1 MIFKNREE
9 AAHLL
14 ARELTAFANSDAV
27 VLALPRG
34 GVPLGYIIAKDLN
47 LPLDVILI
55 KKIGYPRQPEYAVG
69 AVSLN
74 SLIINPHIDLP
85 ETYFQE
91 QTLRIRQQ
99 LQERYKRYKKDSK
112 PVAVK
117 GKPVLLVDDGIAT
130 GYTILAA
137 AQLLRQSDPAR
148 IILAV
153 PVAAPRA
160 LDKIRPYVDAIIFLD
175 APEEFQAV
183 GQCYEDFSEVSH
195 EEVIRLLA
203 DPEVQEERAK

>member
-14 ARELTAFANSDAV
+14 ARELTAFADTDAV

-34 GVPLGYIIAKDLN
+34 GVPLGYIIAKDLH

-74 SLIINPHIDLP
+74 SLIINPRIDLP
-85 ETYFQE
+85 ESYFQE
-91 QTLRIRQQ
+91 QTLHIRQQ
-99 LQERYKRYKKDSK
+99 LQERYERYKKDSK
-112 PVAVK
+112 PVAIK

-130 GYTILAA
+130 GYTVLAA
-137 AQLLRQSDPAR
+137 AQLIRKSDPAQ

-153 PVAAPRA
+153 PVGAPES
-160 LDKIRPYVDAIIFLD
+160 LDKIRPYVDDLVCLE
-175 APEEFQAV
+175 APEGFMAV
-183 GQCYEDFSEVSH
+183 GQFYEDFSEVSH

-203 DPEVQEERAK
+203 DPEVQEKTG